1 MIRLYQPTFSAALI
15 AKIETSFDSDEAK
28 NTLAMPVPMTDTVQS
43 WLVSQIANTTNQF
56 AWSQH
61 PELKAWIA
69 SCRLDGFGRA
79 GREVDRSDPE
89 VQAVF
94 NRIKEASIPAFANM
108 KKLVAA

>member
-1 MIRLYQPTFSAALI
+1 LI
-15 AKIETSFDSDEAK
+15 AKIETSFESDAVK
-28 NTLAMPVPMTDTVQS
+28 NALAIPVPMTDTVQS

-79 GREVDRSDPE
+79 GREVDRNDPA

-94 NRIKEASIPAFANM
+94 KRIKEVSMPAFANM
-108 KKLVAA
+108 MKLATA